1 MSATVFPLAGMRI
14 LIVDDE
20 PDILEVTKLILS
32 EYKAEVIAVSNA
44 AEGLSQVQRHRLNVI
59 LSDIGMPY
67 MNGYQFI
74 REVRRLPDHQG
85 GQTPAVALTAF
96 DSPKDRARSLEAGF
110 QKHLS
115 KPVDLQVLVYTLLSV
130 SA

>member
-115 KPVDLQVLVYTLLSV
+115 KPVDLQVLVNTLLSV

>member
-1 MSATVFPLAGMRI
+1 MNATVFPLEGLRV

-20 PDILEVTKLILS
+20 PDILEVTKLILI
-32 EYKAEVIAVSNA
+32 EYKAKVIAVSSA
-44 AEGLSQVQRHRLNVI
+44 AEGLSQVQRHRLDVI
-59 LSDIGMPY
+59 LSDIGMPH
-67 MNGYQFI
+67 MDGYQFI
-74 REVRRLPDHQG
+74 QEVRRLPDHQG

-96 DSPKDRARSLEAGF
+96 DRPKDRARALEAGF

-115 KPVDLQVLVYTLLSV
+115 KPVDMQVLVNTLLSV